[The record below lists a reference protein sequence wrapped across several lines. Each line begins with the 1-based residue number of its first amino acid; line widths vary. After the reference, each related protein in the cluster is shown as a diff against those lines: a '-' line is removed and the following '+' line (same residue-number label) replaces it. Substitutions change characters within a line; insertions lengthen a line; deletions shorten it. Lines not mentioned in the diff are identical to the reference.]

1 MDIIWC
7 AVDKVIEVSNVNL
20 NIFTNIVDQLMMSLL
35 LFAVFNEQ
43 IDSLKSLICIL
54 DLSLEF
60 SNLNNYGWSFVVI
73 HVVSWGVNLKL
84 LLQVLTE
91 VLPLFIK
98 VE

>member
-43 IDSLKSLICIL
+43 INCLKSLICIL

-73 HVVSWGVNLKL
+73 HVVS
-84 LLQVLTE
+84 
-91 VLPLFIK
+91 
-98 VE
+98 

>member
-43 IDSLKSLICIL
+43 INSLKSLICIL
-54 DLSLEF
+54 DLGLEF
-60 SNLNNYGWSFVVI
+60 SNLNNDGWSFVII
-73 HVVSWGVNLKL
+73 HVVS
-84 LLQVLTE
+84 
-91 VLPLFIK
+91 
-98 VE
+98 